1 VLNNPKNS
9 ETSAK
14 VPFMEVARREK
25 RVGLI
30 LSGGGARGF
39 AHIGVLRV
47 LEQTDIAI
55 DVIAGTSMG
64 AILGAL
70 YSNGYSAEE
79 IYKLSQAVSWRDVL
93 DFSMQSGLLKGEKLH
108 QLLATHLPADFK
120 DLQKPLAVATTDI
133 ETGEEVFITEGDLIS
148 ALRASSCYPGM
159 FEPLQ
164 YRGRTL
170 ADGGIVN
177 NLPVEAGAFLN
188 ATYTI
193 ASDTTPPRRSSYV
206 DPNSEGHWWERFMAT
221 VRFERRN
228 PMAQMLMRS
237 SDIMQSIL
245 TDMQY
250 TLHPADIRIR
260 HIMPHVRVESFWS
273 FEDIVALGEQS
284 ALQTLQNFGVL
295 EPHVAA
301 RGVNS
306 VTNGKAK
313 PSKATKKRLPSS
325 ENQEAKPTS
334 RLMSSLPKL
343 LTPTRTERSQEHH
356 EK

>member
-1 VLNNPKNS
+1 
-9 ETSAK
+9 
-14 VPFMEVARREK
+14 MEVARREK
-25 RVGLI
+25 RTGLI

-39 AHIGVLRV
+39 AHIGVLKV
-47 LEQTDIAI
+47 LEHTDINI

-70 YSNGYSAEE
+70 YANGYSADE
-79 IYKLSQAVSWRDVL
+79 IYKLSQDISWRDVL
-93 DFSMQSGLLKGEKLH
+93 DFSMLSGLLKGEKFH

-164 YRGRTL
+164 FRGRTL

-177 NLPVEAGAFLN
+177 NLPVEAGAFLD

-193 ASDTTPPRRSSYV
+193 ASDTTPPRRATFV
-206 DPNSEGHWWERFMAT
+206 DPNSEGNWWERFMAT

-237 SDIMQSIL
+237 TDIMQSIL

-250 TLHPADIRIR
+250 TLHPADIRVR

-273 FEDIVALGEQS
+273 FEEIVSIGEKTAIHTFQDVGLIKGEITPS
-284 ALQTLQNFGVL
+284 FAVTLKTPPV
-295 EPHVAA
+295 PT
-301 RGVNS
+301 S
-306 VTNGKAK
+306 KAK
-313 PSKATKKRLPSS
+313 SGQRLPAPKM
-325 ENQEAKPTS
+325 QDTTS
-334 RLMSSLPKL
+334 KFMLNLPKL
-343 LTPTRTERSQEHH
+343 LTPSRSEQAQES
-356 EK
+356 KNK

>member
-1 VLNNPKNS
+1 MN
-9 ETSAK
+9 
-14 VPFMEVARREK
+14 
-25 RVGLI
+25 
-30 LSGGGARGF
+30 
-39 AHIGVLRV
+39 
-47 LEQTDIAI
+47 I

-70 YSNGYSAEE
+70 YANGYSAED
-79 IYKLSQAVSWRDVL
+79 IYKLSQAISWRDVL
-93 DFSMQSGLLKGEKLH
+93 DFSMSAGLIKGEKFH

-133 ETGEEVFITEGDLIS
+133 ESGEEVFITEGDLIS

-164 YRGRTL
+164 FRGRTL

-177 NLPVEAGAFLN
+177 NLPVEAGAFLD
-188 ATYTI
+188 ATYTV
-193 ASDTTPPRRSSYV
+193 ASDTTPPRRAAFV
-206 DPNSEGHWWERFMAT
+206 DPNTEGGWWERFMAT

-273 FEDIVALGEQS
+273 FEEIVAAGEKTAIHTFQE
-284 ALQTLQNFGVL
+284 FGLLKGEITPSFAVT
-295 EPHVAA
+295 PKAVPAA
-301 RGVNS
+301 
-306 VTNGKAK
+306 TTKIKA
-313 PSKATKKRLPSS
+313 SKRLPAPKP
-325 ENQEAKPTS
+325 QETASKFIS
-334 RLMSSLPKL
+334 NLPKL
-343 LTPTRTERSQEHH
+343 LVPTRTEQSQEP
-356 EK
+356 KNK

>member
-1 VLNNPKNS
+1 
-9 ETSAK
+9 
-14 VPFMEVARREK
+14 MEVARREK

-47 LEQTDIAI
+47 LEHTDTKI
-55 DVIAGTSMG
+55 DVLAGTSMG

-70 YSNGYSAEE
+70 YANGYTAEE
-79 IYKLSQAVSWRDVL
+79 IYKLSQTISWRDVL
-93 DFSMQSGLLKGEKLH
+93 DFSMQYGLIKGDKLH
-108 QLLATHLPADFK
+108 QLLATHLPPDFK

-133 ETGEEVFITEGDLIS
+133 ETGEEVFITDGDLIS

-164 YRGRTL
+164 FRGRTL
-170 ADGGIVN
+170 ADGGIIN
-177 NLPVEAGAFLN
+177 NLPVEAGAFLD

-193 ASDTTPPRRSSYV
+193 ASDTTPPRRATFA
-206 DPNSEGHWWERFMAT
+206 DPNSEGSWWERFMAT

-273 FEDIVALGEQS
+273 FEEIVAMGETN
-284 ALQTLQNFGVL
+284 ALHSFQEFGL
-295 EPHVAA
+295 LKGDITPSFAVAPK
-301 RGVNS
+301 S
-306 VTNGKAK
+306 IPIPQAK
-313 PSKATKKRLPSS
+313 PKVSKRLPTP
-325 ENQEAKPTS
+325 KPRDTAS
-334 RLMSSLPKL
+334 KFISNLPKL
-343 LTPTRTERSQEHH
+343 LTPGRGEQPQEP
-356 EK
+356 KK

>member
-1 VLNNPKNS
+1 
-9 ETSAK
+9 
-14 VPFMEVARREK
+14 MEVARREK

-39 AHIGVLRV
+39 AHIGVLKV
-47 LEQTDIAI
+47 LEHTNTNI

-70 YSNGYSAEE
+70 YANGYTAEE
-79 IYKLSQAVSWRDVL
+79 IYKLSQAISWRDVL
-93 DFSMQSGLLKGEKLH
+93 DFSMASGLIKGEKFH

-133 ETGEEVFITEGDLIS
+133 ETGEEVFITDGDLIS

-164 YRGRTL
+164 FRGRTL

-177 NLPVEAGAFLN
+177 NLPVEAGAFLD

-193 ASDTTPPRRSSYV
+193 ASDTTPPRRAAFV
-206 DPNSEGHWWERFMAT
+206 DPNSEGSWWERFMAT

-260 HIMPHVRVESFWS
+260 HIMPHIRVESFWS
-273 FEDIVALGEQS
+273 FEEIAAMGEKTAIHTFQEFGLIKGEVTPS
-284 ALQTLQNFGVL
+284 FAITLKT
-295 EPHVAA
+295 PPAPP
-301 RGVNS
+301 S
-306 VTNGKAK
+306 KTK
-313 PSKATKKRLPSS
+313 PSKRLTT
-325 ENQEAKPTS
+325 PTPQDTANKFM
-334 RLMSSLPKL
+334 LSLPKL
-343 LTPTRTERSQEHH
+343 LVPGRSEQPQEP
-356 EK
+356 KNK

>member
-1 VLNNPKNS
+1 
-9 ETSAK
+9 
-14 VPFMEVARREK
+14 MEVARREK

-47 LEQTDIAI
+47 LEHTNINI

-70 YSNGYSAEE
+70 YANGYTSEE

-93 DFSMQSGLLKGEKLH
+93 DFSMQSGLIKGEKMH

-120 DLQKPLAVATTDI
+120 DLKKPFAVATTDI
-133 ETGEEVFITEGDLIS
+133 ESGEEVFITDGDLIS
-148 ALRASSCYPGM
+148 AIRASSCYPGM

-177 NLPVEAGAFLN
+177 NLPVEAVAFLD

-193 ASDTTPPRRSSYV
+193 ASDTTPPRRLSYV

-260 HIMPHVRVESFWS
+260 HIMPHIRIESFWS
-273 FEDIVALGEQS
+273 FEEIVALGERT
-284 ALQTLQNFGVL
+284 AIQTFQDFGVL
-295 EPHVAA
+295 GLNVTPVFPGTSVA
-301 RGVNS
+301 
-306 VTNGKAK
+306 TNHKEKTKSPKAK
-313 PSKATKKRLPSS
+313 KHLPLP
-325 ENQEAKPTS
+325 ENQEAKPTN

-343 LTPTRTERSQEHH
+343 LTSNRNERSQDHQD
-356 EK
+356 K

>member
-1 VLNNPKNS
+1 
-9 ETSAK
+9 
-14 VPFMEVARREK
+14 MEVARREK

-47 LEQTDIAI
+47 LEETDIHV
-55 DVIAGTSMG
+55 DVVAGTSMG

-70 YSNGYSAEE
+70 YANGYSAED
-79 IYKLSQAVSWRDVL
+79 IYKLSQTISWRDVL
-93 DFSMQSGLLKGEKLH
+93 DFSMQSGLIKGEKLH

-120 DLQKPLAVATTDI
+120 DLQKPFAVATTDI
-133 ETGEEVFITEGDLIS
+133 ESGEEVFITDGDLIS
-148 ALRASSCYPGM
+148 AVRASSCYPGM

-164 YRGRTL
+164 FRGRTL
-170 ADGGIVN
+170 ADGGIIN
-177 NLPVEAGAFLN
+177 NLPVEAVAFLD

-193 ASDTTPPRRSSYV
+193 ASDTTPPRRSAFV

-250 TLHPADIRIR
+250 TLHPADIRVR
-260 HIMPHVRVESFWS
+260 HIMPHIRVESFWS
-273 FEDIVALGEQS
+273 LEDIVALGEKTAIHTFQE
-284 ALQTLQNFGVL
+284 FGILDKDIAPVFT
-295 EPHVAA
+295 
-301 RGVNS
+301 S
-306 VTNGKAK
+306 S
-313 PSKATKKRLPSS
+313 SKALATKTPLP
-325 ENQEAKPTS
+325 EAAHLPKGLAAKTNKPVS
-334 RLMSSLPKL
+334 RFPNFPKL
-343 LTPTRTERSQEHH
+343 LVPSRERSH
-356 EK
+356 EQQDK

>member
-1 VLNNPKNS
+1 
-9 ETSAK
+9 
-14 VPFMEVARREK
+14 MEVARREK
-25 RVGLI
+25 RTGLI

-47 LEQTDIAI
+47 LEHTQTQV

-70 YSNGYSAEE
+70 YANGYSSEE

-93 DFSMQSGLLKGEKLH
+93 DFSMQSGLIKGEKMH

-120 DLQKPLAVATTDI
+120 DLQKPFAVATTDI
-133 ETGEEVFITEGDLIS
+133 ESGEEVFITDGDLIS

-164 YRGRTL
+164 FRGRTL

-177 NLPVEAGAFLN
+177 NLPVEAVAFLD

-237 SDIMQSIL
+237 TDIMQSIL

-273 FEDIVALGEQS
+273 FEEIVALGERTAIHTFQD
-284 ALQTLQNFGVL
+284 FGLLEGDL
-295 EPHVAA
+295 EPVFGLNNAA
-301 RGVNS
+301 
-306 VTNGKAK
+306 
-313 PSKATKKRLPSS
+313 PSEPAPKTKTKKRLPVPSLH
-325 ENQEAKPTS
+325 EPKLPETKAANKLIA
-334 RLMSSLPKL
+334 SLPKL
-343 LTPTRTERSQEHH
+343 LTPTRSGSQEHQD
-356 EK
+356 K

>member
-1 VLNNPKNS
+1 
-9 ETSAK
+9 
-14 VPFMEVARREK
+14 MEVARREK
-25 RVGLI
+25 RIGLI

-47 LEQTDIAI
+47 LEHTDTPI

-70 YSNGYSAEE
+70 YANGYSAEE
-79 IYKLSQAVSWRDVL
+79 IYKLSQAISWRDVL
-93 DFSMQSGLLKGEKLH
+93 DFSMSSGLIKGEKFH

-133 ETGEEVFITEGDLIS
+133 ESGEEVFITEGDLIS

-164 YRGRTL
+164 FRGRTL

-177 NLPVEAGAFLN
+177 NLPVEAVAFLD

-193 ASDTTPPRRSSYV
+193 ASDTTPPRRAAFV
-206 DPNSEGHWWERFMAT
+206 DPNSEGSWWERFMAT

-260 HIMPHVRVESFWS
+260 HIMPHIRVESFWS
-273 FEDIVALGEQS
+273 FEEIVAIGERTAIHTFQDFGLLAGDIVPSFAINPKTTPIPPTKS
-284 ALQTLQNFGVL
+284 K
-295 EPHVAA
+295 
-301 RGVNS
+301 
-306 VTNGKAK
+306 TN
-313 PSKATKKRLPSS
+313 KRLPTPSA
-325 ENQEAKPTS
+325 QETASKFIQG
-334 RLMSSLPKL
+334 LPKL
-343 LTPTRTERSQEHH
+343 LVPTRSEQPQQP
-356 EK
+356 KDK

>member
-1 VLNNPKNS
+1 
-9 ETSAK
+9 
-14 VPFMEVARREK
+14 MEVARREK

-47 LEQTDIAI
+47 LEHTDTNI

-70 YSNGYSAEE
+70 YANGYNAEE
-79 IYKLSQAVSWRDVL
+79 IYKLSQAISWRDVL
-93 DFSMQSGLLKGEKLH
+93 DFSMQYGLIKGEKLH
-108 QLLATHLPADFK
+108 QLLAAHLPADFK

-133 ETGEEVFITEGDLIS
+133 ESGEEVFITEGDLIS

-164 YRGRTL
+164 FRGRTL

-177 NLPVEAGAFLN
+177 NLPVEAVAFLD

-193 ASDTTPPRRSSYV
+193 ASDTTPPRRAAFV
-206 DPNSEGHWWERFMAT
+206 DPNDEGNWWERFMAT
-221 VRFERRN
+221 VRFERRS

-260 HIMPHVRVESFWS
+260 HIMPHIRVESFWS
-273 FEDIVALGEQS
+273 FEEIVAIGERTAIHTFQDFGLLEGDITPS
-284 ALQTLQNFGVL
+284 FAL
-295 EPHVAA
+295 PD
-301 RGVNS
+301 
-306 VTNGKAK
+306 
-313 PSKATKKRLPSS
+313 KATPVPASRTKAKKRLP
-325 ENQEAKPTS
+325 APKPQDS
-334 RLMSSLPKL
+334 ASKFIQGLPKR
-343 LTPTRTERSQEHH
+343 LTPTWGERPPEHQDQD
-356 EK
+356 K

>member
-1 VLNNPKNS
+1 
-9 ETSAK
+9 
-14 VPFMEVARREK
+14 MEVARREK

-39 AHIGVLRV
+39 AHIGVLHV
-47 LEQTDIAI
+47 LEHTDIHV
-55 DVIAGTSMG
+55 DVVAGTSMG

-70 YSNGYSAEE
+70 HANGYSSEE
-79 IYKLSQAVSWRDVL
+79 IYKLSQTISWRDVL
-93 DFSMQSGLLKGEKLH
+93 DFSMQSGLIKGEKLH

-120 DLQKPLAVATTDI
+120 DLQKPFAVATTDI
-133 ETGEEVFITEGDLIS
+133 ESGEEVFITDGDLIS
-148 ALRASSCYPGM
+148 AIRASSCYPGM

-164 YRGRTL
+164 FRGRTL
-170 ADGGIVN
+170 ADGGIIN
-177 NLPVEAGAFLN
+177 NLPVEAVAFLD

-250 TLHPADIRIR
+250 TLHPADIRVR
-260 HIMPHVRVESFWS
+260 HIMPHIRVESFWS
-273 FEDIVALGEQS
+273 FEEIVALGERTAIQTFQNYGLIDDLAPVF
-284 ALQTLQNFGVL
+284 ALVSKDN
-295 EPHVAA
+295 P
-301 RGVNS
+301 
-306 VTNGKAK
+306 AK
-313 PSKATKKRLPSS
+313 PNPTKTSINVATSTLDRVKQRLQP
-325 ENQEAKPTS
+325 ARAVKT
-334 RLMSSLPKL
+334 SLPKL
-343 LTPTRTERSQEHH
+343 LVPSGSKPEQTRH
-356 EK
+356 EQLENKTVSK